1 MRWPAR
7 IRRYATGLL
16 TYRLVPGSGSL
27 PGAAESQ
34 GRMWE
39 VTVNATHGEM
49 ATAGWVT
56 YDRRGRRGGRR
67 CRYACYI
74 DRAPAR
80 GGDLAYLGHARTP
93 AAALKLIAD
102 MHAKWLHQL
111 PL

>member
-1 MRWPAR
+1 
-7 IRRYATGLL
+7 
-16 TYRLVPGSGSL
+16 
-27 PGAAESQ
+27 
-34 GRMWE
+34 MWE
-39 VTVNATHGEM
+39 VTVNAAHGEM

-56 YDRRGRRGGRR
+56 YDRRGRRR

-80 GGDLAYLGHARTP
+80 GGDLAYLDHARTP

-102 MHAKWLHQL
+102 THAEWLHKL